1 MQALLS
7 NLAALNKRIR
17 AAERK
22 YHRAD
27 HSVQLL
33 AVSKKQSIEKIKSV
47 VEAGYTCFGENY
59 LQEALPKISLLKNNS
74 IEWHFIGGIQ
84 TNKTRAIAENFAWAH
99 GISRYNVAER
109 LHQQR
114 PEHLPPLNVC
124 IQININKEPKKQGIL
139 ISELSELAGAII
151 KLDRLKLRGLMVIP
165 AYTESFA
172 EQRQIYRAVANAQH
186 ELVTQGFELDTLSMG
201 MSHDF
206 EAAIAEGSTIVRI
219 GTAIFGERQ

>member
-7 NLAALNKRIR
+7 NLAAVNKKIR
-17 AAERK
+17 AAENK

-27 HSVQLL
+27 GSVRLL
-33 AVSKKQSIEKIKSV
+33 AVSKKQNIEKIKLA
-47 VEAGYTCFGENY
+47 VEAGQTCFGESY
-59 LQEALPKISLLKNNS
+59 LQEALSKINTLKNDS

-84 TNKTRAIAENFAWAH
+84 ANKTRAIAENFAWAH
-99 GISRYNVAER
+99 GVSRYNIAER

-114 PEHLPPLNVC
+114 PKHLPPLNVC
-124 IQININKEPKKQGIL
+124 IQINISEEPSKQGIL
-139 ISELSELAGAII
+139 VSELPELAGAII
-151 KLDRLKLRGLMVIP
+151 QLDRLKLRGLMVIP
-165 AYTESFA
+165 AYTENFT
-172 EQRQIYRAVANAQH
+172 EQRKIYRTVANIQRTLIA
-186 ELVTQGFELDTLSMG
+186 QGFELDTLSMG